1 MGPECEKDK
10 LTSANNSLEI
20 LIQELSKSLKK
31 MELLVID
38 RLLYKFFGVIDNFFE
53 WLTAPRCKCKKKKK

>member
-1 MGPECEKDK
+1 
-10 LTSANNSLEI
+10 
-20 LIQELSKSLKK
+20 

-53 WLTAPRCKCKKKKK
+53 WLTAPRCKCKKKEKMRDTKSIESFLKENYRKIKLK